1 MTCFPVQQNVLRLDI
16 PGKDNLQLL
25 LEATFNGTIAPVS
38 GELSVVSREVP
49 LAAPYFFIL
58 LLSKYN

>member
-16 PGKDNLQLL
+16 PGKDIMQLL

-49 LAAPYFFIL
+49 LAAPYFFYIVVIQI
-58 LLSKYN
+58 

>member
-1 MTCFPVQQNVLRLDI
+1 MTCFPVQQNVLGLDI
-16 PGKDNLQLL
+16 PGKDILQLL

-49 LAAPYFFIL
+49 LAATYFFIVVIQI
-58 LLSKYN
+58 